1 MEIQVEQNNEVMTIH
16 LGGRLDTLTAPKL
29 DVEIEDLPQNV
40 TNLVL
45 DLKDLNYI
53 SSAGLRVLLTA
64 QKKMN
69 KIGSMKVLNVCPE
82 VMEVFKM
89 TGFEDILVIE

>member
-16 LGGRLDTLTAPKL
+16 LSGRLDTLTAPKL

-40 TNLVL
+40 TSLVL

>member
-1 MEIQVEQNNEVMTIH
+1 MEIQVEQNNEEMTIR
-16 LGGRLDTLTAPKL
+16 LSGRLDTLTAPKL

-40 TNLVL
+40 TKLVL

-69 KIGSMKVLNVCPE
+69 KLGSMRVLNVCPE